1 MVEKSIFQKMFIKPG
16 MKIVVLNLPEELTPL
31 YSTINPDIIRVE
43 VPEKNLDVIQLF
55 VYNQSDL
62 ETQLISYEPYLKK
75 DGSFW
80 ICYPKQTSTLKSDIH
95 RDTIWKFT
103 GNYQIKPV
111 ALIAINDTWS
121 ALRLKREL

>member
-31 YSTINPDIIRVE
+31 YSTIDPDIIRVE
-43 VPEKNLDVIQLF
+43 VPEKNLNVIQLF

-62 ETQLISYEPYLKK
+62 ETQLITYEHYLKK

-103 GNYQIKPV
+103 GNYHLKPV